1 MYNFFLKLKRNIL
14 TLIICFFL
22 FIIFVFSETS
32 IKATK
37 NAIFLWSTCIVPSLF
52 PFFLATELLNKTK
65 VPELIGRHFN
75 KLIQPLFYLPGE
87 AFYAFFIGILCG
99 YPTGTKIVSDFYNT
113 GICSKHE
120 AERML
125 AFTNNSSPLFIIGTV
140 GISFFNNSRIGI
152 LLLITHLLSSI
163 SIGILFGYF
172 SHLFFHSEKRS
183 VKPSVNTSKKICI
196 NNFGDSLT
204 SSIISSIYT
213 LFTICGFII
222 IFSIIIDVINSIN
235 LFDNLKFTGIP
246 VNQSKA
252 FFSGII
258 ELTNGVNLVSN
269 ILSNN
274 LSTNIILCSF
284 LLGFGGL
291 SVLLQVFSIS
301 SKYGL
306 SIKIYFFGKILQGI
320 LSSIY
325 TFILLKYFSL

>member
-1 MYNFFLKLKRNIL
+1 MYKFILKLKRNIL
-14 TLIICFFL
+14 TIIICLFL
-22 FIIFVFSETS
+22 FIIFVFSEKS
-32 IKATK
+32 IIATK

-65 VPELIGRHFN
+65 VPELIGKHFN
-75 KLIQPLFYLPGE
+75 KFIQPLFYLPGE

-113 GICSKHE
+113 GICTKHE

-140 GISFFNNSRIGI
+140 GISFFSNSRIGI

-172 SHLFFHSEKRS
+172 CRLFFNSEKRS
-183 VKPSVNTSKKICI
+183 VKTSINSSKKICI

-204 SSIISSIYT
+204 SGIISSVNT

-222 IFSIIIDVINSIN
+222 IFSIIISVLNSIDF
-235 LFDNLKFTGIP
+235 FDIFKFTGIP
-246 VNQSKA
+246 VTQSKA

-258 ELTNGVNLVSN
+258 ELTTGVNLASN
-269 ILSNN
+269 ILNNN
-274 LSTNIILCSF
+274 LSTNVIICSF

-306 SIKIYFFGKILQGI
+306 SIKLYFFGKVLQGI
-320 LSSIY
+320 LSATY
-325 TFILLKYFSL
+325 TFILLNYFSL